1 MPLPVNNLV
10 SLLGAAFFVKASNAA
25 ITTMI
30 GIVIAQRGGDQ
41 SEVAFIAACYS
52 AGFLAGCFLSPQQV
66 ARVGLIRGFVAGA
79 AILTI
84 SIVGIDMTNSSA
96 AWALLRF
103 LMGASM
109 AAVIAA
115 CDAWINETTPN
126 EERGSVIAI
135 QSIVYGL
142 AAVAS
147 QMVFL
152 LFDVGEDFVLVF
164 AIMMNISVVMVAM
177 TSASAPKTVPIKG
190 RAFGSFAPVSAAAT
204 VSAFASGFMIAS
216 FVSLVPFYLA
226 SNGVPAGLVAMV
238 LASMF
243 LGRLVFQWPVGRVSD
258 RLDRRTVLAG
268 LSTGIILVTV
278 GILLIAALTNTGE
291 GRAVSGDLGLPVQIF
306 AFVCTVLLGGMLYP
320 LYSVTSALAFDRA
333 EGRSKIE
340 VSTTILAI
348 HTVGAIV
355 GPYTVMLLGRLLDN
369 YALFVGLMVMS
380 GLTALVGTV
389 KRFIVEAPSE
399 QSPTLPLQPESSLE
413 MNQVAAELAEE
424 TASSNDQS
432 GGPATDTR

>member
-1 MPLPVNNLV
+1 MRPPVSNIT

-30 GIVIAQRGGDQ
+30 GIVIAQRGGEQ
-41 SEVAFIAACYS
+41 SEVALIAACYS

-66 ARVGLIRGFVAGA
+66 ARVGLIRGFAAGA

-115 CDAWINETTPN
+115 CDAWINETTTN
-126 EERGSVIAI
+126 EQRGSVIAI

-142 AAVAS
+142 ALLAS

-152 LFDVGEDFVLVF
+152 LLDAGEDFVLVF
-164 AIMMNISVVMVAM
+164 AITMNLSVVMVAM
-177 TSASAPKTVPIKG
+177 TSASAPKIVRIKS
-190 RAFGSFAPVSAAAT
+190 RTFGSFAPVSAAVS

-216 FVSLVPFYLA
+216 VVSLVPFYFA
-226 SNGVPAGLVAMV
+226 SNGVPSDVVAMV
-238 LASMF
+238 LASVF

-258 RLDRRTVLAG
+258 RLDRHTVLAG
-268 LSTGIILVTV
+268 LCASLCLIVV
-278 GILLIAALTNTGE
+278 GILLFISLTNAGE
-291 GRAVSGDLGLPVQIF
+291 GRAVSGDLGLPFQIF
-306 AFVCTVLLGGMLYP
+306 TFACCVLLGGTLYP

-333 EGRSKIE
+333 EGRSKLE

-348 HTVGAIV
+348 HTIGAIV
-355 GPYTVMLLGRLLDN
+355 GPYTVILLDTILAG
-369 YALFVGLMVMS
+369 YALWVGLLMMS
-380 GLTALVGTV
+380 GLIVLVSTV
-389 KRFIVEAPSE
+389 KRIVVE
-399 QSPTLPLQPESSLE
+399 SPQQQTPISPLQPESSLE
-413 MNQVAAELAEE
+413 MNQVAAELARE
-424 TASSNDQS
+424 TTPNNDRGRDS
-432 GGPATDTR
+432 KTDLG